1 MLNSKISKIAA
12 LNALI
17 DHCHITHY
25 NAKQIIAEPGIR
37 ADKLYYIVEGSVS
50 IEMEAEDGQNMVLTY
65 LNSGRFIG
73 EAGIFVGSSMH
84 GVTIRT
90 RSKCHF
96 AEITYSRL
104 HDLLDGLLFEHA
116 ASLVMLF
123 AEQLSSRLLESNRKV
138 ESLAFMDV
146 EQRIG
151 QTLVDLTRQ
160 PEAIQ
165 LNEGVQIRISRMEI
179 SRIVSCS
186 REMAGR
192 VISSMVE
199 KGLIAAKG
207 MTIVVFG
214 SNSVN
219 VIETKNAVDSK
230 QLHFLT

>member
-12 LNALI
+12 LDALI
-17 DHCHITHY
+17 DYCHITHY
-25 NAKQIIAEPGIR
+25 SAKQIIAEPGIR

-50 IEMEAEDGQNMVLTY
+50 IEMEAEDGQNMILTY

-73 EAGIFVGSSMH
+73 EAGLFVGSSMH

-96 AEITYSRL
+96 AEITYERL
-104 HDLLDGLLFEHA
+104 HELLDRALFDHA
-116 ASLVMLF
+116 ASLMMLL
-123 AEQLSSRLLESNRKV
+123 AEHLSSRLLESNRKV

-146 EQRIG
+146 EQRIE
-151 QTLVDLTRQ
+151 QTLTDLTRQ

-165 LNEGVQIRISRMEI
+165 VNEGVQIRISRLEI
-179 SRIVSCS
+179 ARIVSCS

-192 VISSMVE
+192 VVSGMVE

-207 MTIVVFG
+207 MTIIVFG
-214 SNSVN
+214 KSSVDI
-219 VIETKNAVDSK
+219 IETKNAVDSK